1 MPDIASLH
9 PQVVHFVVALGII
22 GVLLRIVSLTG
33 KLAWTSPA
41 ALVLIVIATG
51 ASIVAVESGH
61 QAHEW
66 AEQIP
71 GVRDAV
77 VEHEELGEMTRNIF
91 LVVGGL
97 ELLALLFRNSP
108 GARRGLHAV
117 SALAGIVASL
127 YLYEA
132 GEHGGELVYNYGGGI
147 GTRSGNPED
156 VQHLL
161 IAGLFHQARVAR
173 EAGRLDESARL
184 IDEMHRQ
191 RPEDYSIAV
200 MALDARFRDRH
211 DTVGALAGIDSLA
224 VPDSQWRPGVAR
236 GMLQAEI
243 LAAGGRKD
251 SAKAVLNGLIAKYPQ
266 SRRPKM
272 ALEKLE
278 QR

>member
-1 MPDIASLH
+1 MPDIAALH

-41 ALVLIVIATG
+41 ALLLLFIAAG
-51 ASIVAVESGH
+51 ASIVAVESGD

-77 VEHEELGEMTRNIF
+77 VEHEELGEMTRNLF
-91 LVVGGL
+91 VAVFAL
-97 ELLALLFRNSP
+97 EVLALLVRKNA
-108 GARRGLHAV
+108 GATRGLHAV
-117 SALAGIVASL
+117 SAILGIAACL

-132 GEHGGELVYNYGGGI
+132 GEHGGEIVYQYGGGV
-147 GTRSGNPED
+147 GTRSGDPED
-156 VQHLL
+156 VRNVL
-161 IAGLFHQARVAR
+161 IAGLFHQSRLAR

-191 RPEDYSIAV
+191 RPTDYGIAV
-200 MALDARFRDRH
+200 MALDARYRDSH
-211 DTVGALAGIDSLA
+211 DTAGALAGLDSLV
-224 VPDSQWRPGVAR
+224 VPDSLWRAGVAR
-236 GMLQAEI
+236 GVLQADI
-243 LAAGGRKD
+243 LAATGRKD
-251 SAKAVLNGLIAKYPQ
+251 SAKAVLTALVAKYPQ

-272 ALEKLE
+272 ALEKLGS
-278 QR
+278 